1 MSGRSSRCRSI
12 YRCRRSTISVFLGSA
27 TCVTASKFKRIP
39 KRADINV
46 GMTLTPWQR
55 ASILAALNYLK
66 DIGRVGQ
73 NPQAL
78 RLATGLMEVL
88 EPSRRTIR
96 LQREAAQAATA
107 GAQSG
112 RERRKRERRRNA
124 DRRKQEAAHVGPERR
139 TGRAI
144 ADPERERSS

>member
-1 MSGRSSRCRSI
+1 M
-12 YRCRRSTISVFLGSA
+12 V
-27 TCVTASKFKRIP
+27 
-39 KRADINV
+39 
-46 GMTLTPWQR
+46 LTPWQR

-66 DIGRVGQ
+66 DVGRLGQ

-78 RLATGLMEVL
+78 SLATGLMEVL

-112 RERRKRERRRNA
+112 RERRTGERRRNA
-124 DRRKQEAAHVGPERR
+124 ERRKQQSSHAGPEHR
-139 TGRAI
+139 TGR
-144 ADPERERSS
+144 DRRSGERRSS

>member
-1 MSGRSSRCRSI
+1 
-12 YRCRRSTISVFLGSA
+12 
-27 TCVTASKFKRIP
+27 
-39 KRADINV
+39 
-46 GMTLTPWQR
+46 MTLTPWQR

-66 DIGRVGQ
+66 DIGRQGQ

-78 RLATGLMEVL
+78 ILATGLMEIL

-112 RERRKRERRRNA
+112 RERRTRERRRNEE
-124 DRRKQEAAHVGPERR
+124 RRKQRAGYTGPERR
-139 TGRAI
+139 AG
-144 ADPERERSS
+144 RERRSGERRTS

>member
-1 MSGRSSRCRSI
+1 
-12 YRCRRSTISVFLGSA
+12 
-27 TCVTASKFKRIP
+27 
-39 KRADINV
+39 
-46 GMTLTPWQR
+46 MTLTPWQR

-66 DIGRVGQ
+66 DIGRFGQ

-78 RLATGLMEVL
+78 LLATGLMEVL

-112 RERRKRERRRNA
+112 RERRTRERRHISE
-124 DRRKQEAAHVGPERR
+124 RRKQQGTYPGLERR
-139 TGRAI
+139 TGR
-144 ADPERERSS
+144 ERRSGERRRS